1 MAFIGQLEKIL
12 EMQLTAQCWQS
23 CKKEIIQRFSLCSGA
38 LAQLLVSYGF
48 IASCCSHFSNAT
60 SLNSEKKMHQI
71 VCSTADNTL
80 LLILYLYPGPILGS
94 KSSYSPRINI
104 CNSQRLYSI
113 STDKKNS
120 WLEPKFPTECFFM
133 AIEAHH
139 LALLPACRRHSR
151 RQRAHRDLTRMIEH
165 LESHE
170 SEWMETPMASRNKS
184 LLKKWREQIKVLPGF
199 VF

>member
-1 MAFIGQLEKIL
+1 MLVELQKGDSLAFFLVLVPSLSFSCPTASWPLAAAHIFPMPLHSIRKKI
-12 EMQLTAQCWQS
+12 
-23 CKKEIIQRFSLCSGA
+23 
-38 LAQLLVSYGF
+38 
-48 IASCCSHFSNAT
+48 
-60 SLNSEKKMHQI
+60 HQI
-71 VCSTADNTL
+71 VCSTAENTL

-94 KSSYSPRINI
+94 KSSQSSRINI

-113 STDKKNS
+113 STAKKNS

-170 SEWMETPMASRNKS
+170 SDWMETPMASRNKS